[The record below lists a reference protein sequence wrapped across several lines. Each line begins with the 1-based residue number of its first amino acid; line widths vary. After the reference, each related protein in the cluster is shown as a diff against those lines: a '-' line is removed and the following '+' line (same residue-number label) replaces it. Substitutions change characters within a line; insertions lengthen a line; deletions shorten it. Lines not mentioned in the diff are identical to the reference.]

1 MNAASIDRRTLLGLL
16 TAGTMAV
23 APHALELPL
32 WVIAVFAVAAGWRY
46 LCEQRGWYRPGRWL
60 RTALLLLV
68 LVAIYRKYGTLLGRD
83 PGVALLITLLGLKF
97 FELKTVRDY
106 FLSLFLFYLVI
117 LSSFLYSQSLWL
129 GAWALLAV
137 IVCTAGL
144 IQLVQ
149 PAGMDIRQRLRL
161 SGVMLAKA
169 LPLMLIVYLLFPR
182 ISGTLWGLPAD
193 AYSGLTGM
201 PDKVQPGSIRS
212 LSQSSEVAFR
222 VTFETALPP
231 MRELYWRGLVLW
243 ETDGRGW
250 NRGQVRASA
259 LNSFFP
265 LGKPVHYQVTLEASN
280 KPWMLALD
288 LPASTPKDS
297 RLQPDFTL
305 EAREPIHERKNYTV
319 TSYTRY
325 RTGDLGP
332 VEQKR
337 ALQLPRNLSPRVRAL
352 AEAWRGTNAD
362 AFTVARTALDYF
374 HRENFVYTLNPPLL
388 GSDPVDEFLFD
399 TRRGFCE
406 HYASAF
412 VTLMRAA
419 GIPSRMVIGYMGGE
433 LNPAG
438 RYLIVRQSD
447 AHAWAEIWL
456 PERGW
461 VRVDPTGAIAPER
474 IELGFDAARRLELQG
489 VSFGSLPAEA
499 LSRMIELGWFEHA
512 MRQARWYWDYT
523 NIAWYRWV
531 VDYGKE
537 RQERFLSSLGLDD
550 ISWGRLI
557 NLIGVIVLLVTLVY
571 ALILWRPKKSADPV
585 LVLYLRFCRK
595 LARAGIKRA
604 PHEGALA
611 YAERATR
618 IRPNLKSAIDEIT
631 NCYNWARY
639 GRTTSK
645 NEMHQLKYMVAKF
658 KTATNRYQKSHKTR
672 YQFMKR

>member
-1 MNAASIDRRTLLGLL
+1 MIAASIDRRTLLGLL
-16 TAGTMAV
+16 AAGAMAV

-32 WVIAVFAVAAGWRY
+32 WVIAVFAVAASWRC
-46 LCEQRGWYRPGRWL
+46 LCEHRGWYRPGRL
-60 RTALLLLV
+60 VRTVLLLFV
-68 LVAIYRKYGTLLGRD
+68 VAAIYRKYGTLLGRD

-97 FELKTVRDY
+97 LELKTLRDY
-106 FLSLFLFYLVI
+106 FLCLFLFYLVI

-137 IVCTAGL
+137 TVCTAGL
-144 IQLVQ
+144 VQLVQ
-149 PAGMDIRQRLRL
+149 PAGLDTLQRLRL
-161 SGVMLAKA
+161 SGAMLAKA
-169 LPLMLIVYLLFPR
+169 LPLMVIVYLLFPR

-222 VTFETALPP
+222 VTFETTPPP

-243 ETDGRGW
+243 ETDGHSW
-250 NRGQVRASA
+250 NRGQARASA
-259 LNSFFP
+259 PNSFFP
-265 LGKPVHYQVTLEASN
+265 LNEPVRYQVTLEASN
-280 KPWMLALD
+280 KPWILALD
-288 LPASTPKDS
+288 LPASAPKDS

-305 EAREPIHERKNYTV
+305 ESREPIRERKNYTL

-325 RTGDLGP
+325 RTGGLGP

-352 AEAWRGTNAD
+352 AEAWRGTNTD
-362 AFTVARTALDYF
+362 ALNVARAALDYF

-388 GSDPVDEFLFD
+388 DNDPVDEFLFD

-419 GIPSRMVIGYMGGE
+419 GIPSRMVIGYLGGE

-438 RYLIVRQSD
+438 HYLIVRQSD

-456 PERGW
+456 PQRGW
-461 VRVDPTGAIAPER
+461 VRVDPTAAIAPER
-474 IELGFDAARRLELQG
+474 IELGFDAARRMELQG
-489 VSFGSLPAEA
+489 LSFGSLPAEA

-512 MRQARWYWDYT
+512 ARLARWYWDLT
-523 NIAWYRWV
+523 NITWYRWV

-550 ISWGRLI
+550 ISWSRLI
-557 NLIGVIVLLVTLVY
+557 NLIGIGVLLVTLVY
-571 ALILWRPKKSADPV
+571 ALILWRPKKSADPA
-585 LVLYLRFCRK
+585 LALYLRFCRK
-595 LARAGIKRA
+595 LARTGIKRS
-604 PHEGALA
+604 PHEGALDF
-611 YAERATR
+611 AERCVSRRPDLKNHIDSITR
-618 IRPNLKSAIDEIT
+618 HYLH
-631 NCYNWARY
+631 ARY
-639 GRTTSK
+639 GRESGVRELNT
-645 NEMHQLKYMVAKF
+645 LKYAVARF
-658 KTATNRYQKSHKTR
+658 KI
-672 YQFMKR
+672 

>member
-16 TAGTMAV
+16 AAGTMAV

-32 WVIAVFAVAAGWRY
+32 WIIAVFAAAATWRY
-46 LCEQRGWYRPGRWL
+46 LCEHRGWYRPGRL
-60 RTALLLLV
+60 VRTALLLLV
-68 LVAIYRKYGTLLGRD
+68 LAAIYRKYGTLLGRD
-83 PGVALLITLLGLKF
+83 PGVAMLITLLGLKF
-97 FELKTVRDY
+97 LELKTVRDY

-149 PAGMDIRQRLRL
+149 PAGMGAIQRLRL
-161 SGVMLAKA
+161 SGAMLAKA

-222 VTFETALPP
+222 VTFDGTMPP

-250 NRGQVRASA
+250 NRGWGRTSTP
-259 LNSFFP
+259 NSFFP
-265 LGKPVHYQVTLEASN
+265 LSGPVRYQVTLEASN

-288 LPASTPKDS
+288 LPATVPKDS
-297 RLQPDFTL
+297 RFQSDFTL
-305 EAREPIHERKNYTV
+305 EAREPIHERKNYTL

-352 AEAWRGTNAD
+352 AEAWRGANTD
-362 AFTVARTALDYF
+362 ALTVARTALDYF

-388 GSDPVDEFLFD
+388 GNDPVDEFLFD

-433 LNPAG
+433 LNPTG
-438 RYLIVRQSD
+438 HYLIVRQSD

-489 VSFGSLPAEA
+489 VSFGSLPVEA
-499 LSRMIELGWFEHA
+499 LSRIIELGWFEHA
-512 MRQARWYWDYT
+512 LRQARWYWDYT
-523 NIAWYRWV
+523 NMAWYRWV

-550 ISWGRLI
+550 ISWSRLI
-557 NLIGVIVLLVTLVY
+557 KLIGMGVLLVTLVY
-571 ALILWRPKKSADPV
+571 ALILWRPKKSADPA
-585 LVLYLRFCRK
+585 LALYLRFCRK
-595 LARAGIKRA
+595 LARAGIKRE
-604 PHEGALA
+604 PHEGALDFA
-611 YAERATR
+611 KRCNSR
-618 IRPNLKSAIDEIT
+618 WPDLKKHIDEVT
-631 NCYNWARY
+631 KSYLRTRY
-639 GRTTSK
+639 GKDDGLGELNT
-645 NEMHQLKYMVAKF
+645 LKQAVVRF
-658 KTATNRYQKSHKTR
+658 KV
-672 YQFMKR
+672 